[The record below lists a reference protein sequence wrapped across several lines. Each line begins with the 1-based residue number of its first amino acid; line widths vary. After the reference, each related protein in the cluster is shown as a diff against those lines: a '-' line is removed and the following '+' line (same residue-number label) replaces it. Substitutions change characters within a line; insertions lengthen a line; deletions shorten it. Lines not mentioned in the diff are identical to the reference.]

1 MASVRVA
8 LGNDDIGWCLASV
21 SDLIGTVANQ
31 GLAVRWR
38 RRVRNE
44 EDVLSAL
51 VLPKIE
57 SDASSRNYGRFIIG
71 PLESGYG
78 ITLGNALRRVLLRSL
93 PGAAVTSIRVNDV
106 HHEFSDIAG
115 VREDTT
121 QLILQIKQLRLKMY
135 SEEAAR
141 LRLDVRGEGTV
152 VAGDIQA
159 PPEVELINPDLYLF
173 TADAP
178 DAQVEIEM
186 TVETGRGYSPAE
198 ERERLPI
205 GELPVDAIFSPV
217 RKVNYSVERARVG
230 QMTNYDRLLM
240 EIWTDGTIRP
250 NEALSQAAQI
260 LVTHLRL
267 VAGVSD
273 EIVSVE
279 PAEVEEE
286 EGIPREIYETP
297 IEQLDLS
304 VRVFNSLK
312 RTGITSVGEVLE
324 MLERGEEAM
333 LTIRNFGEKSLTE
346 LKGRL
351 HDKGFL
357 PHDDLD
363 ADDIGEEDLVEVV

>member
-1 MASVRVA
+1 MA
-8 LGNDDIGWCLASV
+8 
-21 SDLIGTVANQ
+21 
-31 GLAVRWR
+31 
-38 RRVRNE
+38 
-44 EDVLSAL
+44 LSAL

-57 SDASSRNYGRFIIG
+57 SEASARNYGRFIIG

-93 PGAAVTSIRVNDV
+93 PGAAVTSIRVGDV
-106 HHEFSDIAG
+106 HHEFTDISG
-115 VREDTT
+115 IKEDMT

-159 PPEVELINPDLYLF
+159 PPEVEIVNPDLYLF
-173 TADAP
+173 TVDSADAR
-178 DAQVEIEM
+178 VEIEM
-186 TVETGRGYSPAE
+186 SAGIGRGYSPAE

-205 GELPVDAIFSPV
+205 GELPIDAIFSPV
-217 RKVNYSVERARVG
+217 RKVNYDVERARVG
-230 QMTNYDRLLM
+230 QMTNYDRLIM
-240 EIWTDGTIRP
+240 EVWTDGTIRP

-267 VAGVSD
+267 VAGVG
-273 EIVSVE
+273 EEVAQLE
-279 PAEVEEE
+279 PEDVVEE

-312 RTGITSVGEVLE
+312 RTGITGVGEVLE
-324 MLERGEEAM
+324 MLERGEDAM
-333 LTIRNFGEKSLTE
+333 LTIRNFGEKSLVE
-346 LKGRL
+346 LKERL
-351 HDKGFL
+351 GEKGFL
-357 PHDDLD
+357 PRDDQEP
-363 ADDIGEEDLVEVV
+363 DDVEESDQ